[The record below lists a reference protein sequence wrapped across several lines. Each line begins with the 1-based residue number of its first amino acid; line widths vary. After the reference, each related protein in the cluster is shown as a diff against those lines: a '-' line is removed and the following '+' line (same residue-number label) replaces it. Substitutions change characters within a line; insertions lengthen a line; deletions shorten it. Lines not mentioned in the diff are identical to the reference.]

1 MAKNTILLVDDDENI
16 CKVIKLYLEKEGL
29 EIRIANDGKQGL
41 DMFSSYSPDLVLLDI
56 MMPGMDGDVY
66 KRQRPCCGRWTARRR
81 KPWFMAGCP
90 L

>member
-41 DMFSSYSPDLVLLDI
+41 DLFSSYSPDLVLLDI
-56 MMPGMDGDVY
+56 MMPGMDGIEVI
-66 KRQRPCCGRWTARRR
+66 KRIR
-81 KPWFMAGCP
+81 KERHGGVCTIHTGS
-90 L
+90 

>member
-41 DMFSSYSPDLVLLDI
+41 DMFSS
-56 MMPGMDGDVY
+56 
-66 KRQRPCCGRWTARRR
+66 
-81 KPWFMAGCP
+81 
-90 L
+90 